1 MFKKVFIDANIFLD
15 ISDKSRNNFEI
26 SLEVLKYL
34 ISQRF
39 KIYTSCD
46 LITTIYYILS
56 KKSKLVALDSIEMIN
71 EICTIISF
79 SNKESL
85 EAVNLMKKDKDYAD
99 LEDTLQYILAK
110 RAECDLIITN
120 DKNFV
125 SKDILLLSTKDF
137 LYRYI
142 QDSF

>member
-1 MFKKVFIDANIFLD
+1 MQIF
-15 ISDKSRNNFEI
+15 F
-26 SLEVLKYL
+26 
-34 ISQRF
+34 
-39 KIYTSCD
+39 

-125 SKDILLLSTKDF
+125 SKDILLLSAKDF
-137 LYRYI
+137 LDKYT
-142 QDSF
+142 

>member
-1 MFKKVFIDANIFLD
+1 
-15 ISDKSRNNFEI
+15 
-26 SLEVLKYL
+26 
-34 ISQRF
+34 
-39 KIYTSCD
+39 
-46 LITTIYYILS
+46 
-56 KKSKLVALDSIEMIN
+56 MIN

-110 RAECDLIITN
+110 RVECDLIITN

-125 SKDILLLSTKDF
+125 SKDIFLLSAKDF
-137 LYRYI
+137 LDKYT
-142 QDSF
+142 

>member
-1 MFKKVFIDANIFLD
+1 MQIF
-15 ISDKSRNNFEI
+15 F
-26 SLEVLKYL
+26 
-34 ISQRF
+34 
-39 KIYTSCD
+39 

-110 RAECDLIITN
+110 RVECDLIITN

-125 SKDILLLSTKDF
+125 SKDIFLLSAKDF
-137 LYRYI
+137 LDKYT
-142 QDSF
+142 